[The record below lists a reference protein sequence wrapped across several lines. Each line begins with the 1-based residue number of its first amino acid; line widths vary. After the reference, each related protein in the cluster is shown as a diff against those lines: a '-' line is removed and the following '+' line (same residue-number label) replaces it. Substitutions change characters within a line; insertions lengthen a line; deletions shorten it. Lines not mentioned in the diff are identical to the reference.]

1 MKHSLLLVLAAV
13 LVVAVAVLYW
23 VTRPP
28 PVLSVTTWDSPYGR
42 AQAAAQIRAFGARQ
56 GVDVRINR
64 WNGDLK
70 ALEAAVM
77 ARRYTADV
85 LDVTLT
91 GAARA
96 CQDGL
101 LEKLDTASLP
111 DGADGTPAARDFVP
125 GALGPCWVGSVVQSQ
140 VMVYAPGLKRV
151 PATLADFFD
160 TRAFPGRR
168 ALSRA
173 TPRFT
178 LEMALLADGVK
189 PADIYRTLETPE
201 GLERAFAKLASV
213 RPIWSIDTVGAMR
226 WVTNG
231 QAVMTA
237 ALNTEVTDNPEFPL
251 GIVWDHQVYV
261 LNVFAIPFANPNKAL
276 AMDFIRFAT
285 ASGPLG
291 AVASRVPLGPA
302 RRSALSFVDDN
313 PDTHRPMRPILP
325 TAPENF
331 RHAFALDALWWQAH
345 EADILPRWQ
354 AFVMRR

>member
-1 MKHSLLLVLAAV
+1 MKRSLLLVLAAV
-13 LVVAVAVLYW
+13 LVVAVAALYW
-23 VTRPP
+23 FTRPP
-28 PVLSVTTWDSPYGR
+28 PVLTVTTWDSPYGR
-42 AQAAAQIRAFGARQ
+42 AQTTAQIRAFGARQ
-56 GVDVRINR
+56 RVDVRIAQ
-64 WNGDLK
+64 WDGGLK
-70 ALEAAVM
+70 ALEAAVT
-77 ARRYTADV
+77 ARQYTTDV
-85 LDVTLT
+85 LDFTLPA
-91 GAARA
+91 AARA
-96 CQDGL
+96 CRDGL
-101 LEKLDTASLP
+101 LEKLDAASLP
-111 DGADGTPAARDFVP
+111 DGADGVPAARDFVP

-140 VMVYAPGLKRV
+140 VLVHAPGLKQP
-151 PATLADFFD
+151 PATLAGFFD
-160 TRAFPGRR
+160 LRKFPGRR

-173 TPRFT
+173 SPRFT

-231 QAVMTA
+231 QAVMTV

-251 GIVWDHQVYV
+251 DIVWDHQVYV

-291 AVASRVPLGPA
+291 ALASRVPLGPT
-302 RRSALSFVDDN
+302 RRSALSFVGDN
-313 PDTHRPMRPILP
+313 PETHRSMRPVLP

-331 RHAFALDALWWQAH
+331 RHAFALDADWWQTH